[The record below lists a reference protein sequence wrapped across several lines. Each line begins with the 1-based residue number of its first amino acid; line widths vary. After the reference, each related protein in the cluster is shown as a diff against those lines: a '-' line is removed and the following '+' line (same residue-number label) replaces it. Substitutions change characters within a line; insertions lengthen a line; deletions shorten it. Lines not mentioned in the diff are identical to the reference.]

1 MKERIKLKRNL
12 CVFKSN
18 DHETSEMWQEQAKQS
33 KPEITERERKTEEQ
47 AAIDKRKDR
56 NRRRRKKAKRNT
68 LQARRM
74 TNKEADPMK
83 VE

>member
-1 MKERIKLKRNL
+1 M
-12 CVFKSN
+12 FKSN

-33 KPEITERERKTEEQ
+33 KTEITVRETEEQ
-47 AAIDKRKDR
+47 AARDKRRDR

>member
-33 KPEITERERKTEEQ
+33 KTEITVREKQ
-47 AAIDKRKDR
+47 R
-56 NRRRRKKAKRNT
+56 NRLRETRGETETEGAEKKQKGTRC
-68 LQARRM
+68 
-74 TNKEADPMK
+74 KPE
-83 VE
+83 E